1 MPKKNT
7 ANPFW
12 SSNLTTQA
20 GWAINSTAGWLT
32 LGSPDAA
39 VFPIAGYRDDYG
51 VDALAKVGVRTL
63 YWTSQASDDA
73 KGPGADLRY
82 DKGTFVFGSAPKA
95 RLGSVRC
102 TVE

>member
-1 MPKKNT
+1 MPKKIT

-12 SSNLTTQA
+12 SSDLTAQA
-20 GWAINSTAGWLT
+20 GWGINIDAGWLK
-32 LGSPDAA
+32 LGSPEAS
-39 VFPIAGYRDDYG
+39 VFPIAGYLDDYG
-51 VDALAKVGVRTL
+51 VGGLAKVGVRTL
-63 YWTSQASDDA
+63 YWTSQAADDA
-73 KGPGADLRY
+73 KGPGADLCY